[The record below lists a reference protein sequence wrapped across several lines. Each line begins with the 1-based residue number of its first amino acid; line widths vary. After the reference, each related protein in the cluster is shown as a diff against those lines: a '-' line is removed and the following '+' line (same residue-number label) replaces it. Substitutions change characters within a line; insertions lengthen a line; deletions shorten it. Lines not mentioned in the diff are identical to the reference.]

1 MKPRAETSCTD
12 ENAKSGL
19 RMQRCRRLLSF
30 SLMRCKGGG
39 GKNAMK
45 LVLPR
50 TLRIFGALLLSTLAA
65 GCGPGFF
72 GTWEGGPGTEFPN
85 SGLNATLG
93 PNDGVGTNICSYSG
107 KMSLH
112 LGTLDDLGQLIVL
125 GNFSADLTPVAGTD
139 PACPSSVTFFT
150 SRLQGTFQG
159 SFNTFSFKV
168 KDGCTLSGDFF
179 IDNGIYEMSGTLSC
193 DAPGGTTGKFAIDC
207 DPSLISNKGCFNI
220 ESLGDSQT
228 LPVSSATV
236 LPDGRVVIIA
246 GTGDGK
252 KVRGAIE
259 LYTPAALKFTSSK
272 AALLRARTG
281 HTATLLTTGPQ
292 AGKILIAGGED
303 RQDRTSLASTELYD
317 PITDA
322 VTCIDGSQPSGSPAT
337 CPSSTKMID
346 ARVGHSATLLGSGKV
361 LLAGGLSTAAPAGGP
376 PTVSTLATAEL
387 YDPVTERFTCVDG
400 SVPTGNPPACPSA
413 TDLVHPRLGH
423 TATVL
428 KNGQVLLVGGLDVDL
443 SSATAAQTI
452 GSAEIFDP
460 TSGHFLPT
468 SRDMIS
474 NRMGHSATLL
484 GSGQVLL
491 AGGMSGTADLHGV
504 SFTSLNSAEIYDPAS
519 DTFTATGDLHTARV
533 LAAAALRP
541 DGKVIV
547 SGGWD
552 GTIAVDSGMAAH
564 HPVNGR
570 TLQSIEIFDPS
581 TGSFSRGGKMSIPGG
596 HQVLIGLPPESFPTQ
611 AE

>member
-1 MKPRAETSCTD
+1 
-12 ENAKSGL
+12 
-19 RMQRCRRLLSF
+19 
-30 SLMRCKGGG
+30 
-39 GKNAMK
+39 MK

-65 GCGPGFF
+65 GCGPGLV

-107 KMSLH
+107 QMFLDLSTMFFFRNVPIVY
-112 LGTLDDLGQLIVL
+112 GT
-125 GNFSADLTPVAGTD
+125 FSADLTPVAGTD
-139 PACPSSVTFFT
+139 PACPSSDTYFT
-150 SRLQGTFQG
+150 SRLKGPFQWPP
-159 SFNTFSFKV
+159 SNTFSFGV
-168 KDGCTLSGDFF
+168 HDGCTLSGTF
-179 IDNGIYEMSGTLSC
+179 IINASFDQMLGTLSC
-193 DAPGGTTGKFAIDC
+193 GKGGDTGNFAIEC
-207 DPSLISNKGCFNI
+207 DPSFPLNGGCFNPI
-220 ESLGDSQT
+220 KSSGDSQT
-228 LPVSSATV
+228 PQIGSVTV

-252 KVRGAIE
+252 KVPGAIE
-259 LYTPAALKFTSSK
+259 LYTPATRKFTSSK
-272 AALLRARTG
+272 AAMLRARSG

-317 PITDA
+317 PIADA
-322 VTCIDGSQPSGSPAT
+322 VTCIDGSQPSGSPAG

-428 KNGQVLLVGGLDVDL
+428 KNGQVLLVGGLDLDL
-443 SSATAAQTI
+443 SGGTAETI

-491 AGGMSGTADLHGV
+491 AGGMSGTAHLPDV

-533 LAAAALRP
+533 LPGAALRP

-552 GTIAVDSGMAAH
+552 GTIEVDSGMAAH
-564 HPVNGR
+564 HLVNGR

-581 TGSFSRGGKMSIPGG
+581 TGSFSHGGKMLIPGA
-596 HQVLIGLPPESFPTQ
+596 HQALIAFPPDSFPTQ
-611 AE
+611 GE

>member
-1 MKPRAETSCTD
+1 
-12 ENAKSGL
+12 
-19 RMQRCRRLLSF
+19 
-30 SLMRCKGGG
+30 
-39 GKNAMK
+39 MK
-45 LVLPR
+45 LYLEALPLLFFVGYYSDNL
-50 TLRIFGALLLSTLAA
+50 TTIQTNCKPPAFIDTDLPLFGILTVSTTSSVVFLVAQQLS
-65 GCGPGFF
+65 C
-72 GTWEGGPGTEFPN
+72 
-85 SGLNATLG
+85 
-93 PNDGVGTNICSYSG
+93 
-107 KMSLH
+107 
-112 LGTLDDLGQLIVL
+112 
-125 GNFSADLTPVAGTD
+125 SADLTNVGTT
-139 PACPSSVTFFT
+139 SVMTNGKLKAQNST
-150 SRLQGTFQG
+150 SIIRGTFTATCA
-159 SFNTFSFKV
+159 S
-168 KDGCTLSGDFF
+168 GC
-179 IDNGIYEMSGTLSC
+179 
-193 DAPGGTTGKFAIDC
+193 
-207 DPSLISNKGCFNI
+207 SNR
-220 ESLGDSQT
+220 SPDSA
-228 LPVSSATV
+228 LPNSATL
-236 LPDGRVVIIA
+236 LPNGRVVVIGGA
-246 GTGDGK
+246 DSGG
-252 KVRGAIE
+252 VPGAIE
-259 LYTPAALKFTSSK
+259 LYTPATRKFTSSK
-272 AALLRARTG
+272 ATMLRTRSG
-281 HTATLLTTGPQ
+281 HTATLFTTGPQ

-428 KNGQVLLVGGLDVDL
+428 KNGQVLLVGGLDLDL
-443 SSATAAQTI
+443 SGGTAETI

-504 SFTSLNSAEIYDPAS
+504 SFSSLISAEIYDPAS

-533 LAAAALRP
+533 LHAAALRR
-541 DGKVIV
+541 DGKVILG
-547 SGGWD
+547 GGWD

-570 TLQSIEIFDPS
+570 TLQSIEIFHPS

-596 HQVLIGLPPESFPTQ
+596 HQSLIGLPPDSFPTQ
-611 AE
+611 TE

>member
-1 MKPRAETSCTD
+1 
-12 ENAKSGL
+12 
-19 RMQRCRRLLSF
+19 MQSRSPQRYRRPLGFNLVRCN
-30 SLMRCKGGG
+30 GGAD
-39 GKNAMK
+39 KNAMR
-45 LVLPR
+45 LVLRR
-50 TLRIFGALLLSTLAA
+50 TLRIFGALLFSTLVA
-65 GCGPGFF
+65 GCGAGLF
-72 GTWEGGPGTEFPN
+72 GTWSGGPGTQFASEI
-85 SGLNATLG
+85 GMDMTLG
-93 PNDGVGTNICSYSG
+93 PNAGVGTLTCRYSG
-107 KMSLH
+107 AM
-112 LGTLDDLGQLIVL
+112 TLDLNTFAVVVFGT
-125 GNFSADLTPVAGTD
+125 FSENLTPFSFNDPGCYSSITD
-139 PACPSSVTFFT
+139 TNARVS
-150 SRLQGTFQG
+150 GTFVGSEASNSFSLSLAGGGRCSLNGSVDGSLLWDYERMLDGTFSCPVTGNAG
-159 SFNTFSFKV
+159 SFT
-168 KDGCTLSGDFF
+168 
-179 IDNGIYEMSGTLSC
+179 
-193 DAPGGTTGKFAIDC
+193 IDC
-207 DPSLISNKGCFNI
+207 PIGGHNSCVSFDVSSA
-220 ESLGDSQT
+220 SQT
-228 LPVSSATV
+228 LRIGTATV
-236 LPDGRVVIIA
+236 LSDGRVVIIGGA
-246 GTGDGK
+246 DGD

-428 KNGQVLLVGGLDVDL
+428 KNGQVLLVGGLDLDL
-443 SSATAAQTI
+443 SGGTAETI

-491 AGGMSGTADLHGV
+491 AGGMSGTAHLPDI

-533 LAAAALRP
+533 LHAAALRR

-547 SGGWD
+547 GGGWD

-564 HPVNGR
+564 HPVSGR

-581 TGSFSRGGKMSIPGG
+581 TGSFSHGGKMLIPGA
-596 HQVLIGLPPESFPTQ
+596 HQALIAFPPDSFPTQ
-611 AE
+611 TE

>member
-1 MKPRAETSCTD
+1 
-12 ENAKSGL
+12 
-19 RMQRCRRLLSF
+19 
-30 SLMRCKGGG
+30 
-39 GKNAMK
+39 MK

-50 TLRIFGALLLSTLAA
+50 ILRIFGALLLSSLVA
-65 GCGPGFF
+65 GCYGLF
-72 GTWEGGPGTEFPN
+72 GTWSGGPGTEFAGEK
-85 SGLNATLG
+85 GLELTLG
-93 PNDGVGTNICSYSG
+93 PNAGVGTLTCTYKGAMTLNLDTLVILVPVVFGTYS
-107 KMSLH
+107 
-112 LGTLDDLGQLIVL
+112 D
-125 GNFSADLTPVAGTD
+125 NLTPVSSNSKD
-139 PACPSSVTFFT
+139 CFPSIPPETK
-150 SRLQGTFQG
+150 LELLGTFAG
-159 SFNTFSFKV
+159 SQASNSFSLSLTGGGG
-168 KDGCTLSGDFF
+168 GCSLSGSVAGP
-179 IDNGIYEMSGTLSC
+179 IRVLGYYEQMN
-193 DAPGGTTGKFAIDC
+193 GKFTCPVNPGTGNHGPFTIDC
-207 DPSLISNKGCFNI
+207 A
-220 ESLGDSQT
+220 LGTGLNNACVKFSSDSQT
-228 LPVSSATV
+228 LRIGTATV
-236 LPDGRVVIIA
+236 LPNGRVVVIGGA
-246 GTGDGK
+246 DSGG
-252 KVRGAIE
+252 VPGAIE
-259 LYTPAALKFTSSK
+259 LYTPATRKFTSSK
-272 AALLRARTG
+272 AAMLRARTG

-303 RQDRTSLASTELYD
+303 RRDRTSLASTELYD

-361 LLAGGLSTAAPAGGP
+361 LLAGGLSTAAPAGGF
-376 PTVSTLATAEL
+376 PTVSTLPTAEL

-400 SVPTGNPPACPSA
+400 SGPAGNPPACPSA
-413 TDLVHPRLGH
+413 TDLVHPRVGH

-428 KNGQVLLVGGLDVDL
+428 KNGDVLLVGGLDVDL

-484 GSGQVLL
+484 ESGQVLL

-504 SFTSLNSAEIYDPAS
+504 SFSSLNSAEIYDPAS
-519 DTFTATGDLHTARV
+519 DTFTATGDMHSARV
-533 LAAAALRP
+533 LHAAALRR
-541 DGKVIV
+541 DGKVILG
-547 SGGWD
+547 GGWD

-596 HQVLIGLPPESFPTQ
+596 HQSLIGLPPDSFPTQ
-611 AE
+611 TE

>member
-1 MKPRAETSCTD
+1 
-12 ENAKSGL
+12 
-19 RMQRCRRLLSF
+19 
-30 SLMRCKGGG
+30 
-39 GKNAMK
+39 MK

-72 GTWEGGPGTEFPN
+72 GTWEGGPGGDIFK

-93 PNDGVGTNICSYSG
+93 PNDGVPPNTCFYSG
-107 KMSLH
+107 QMSLN
-112 LGTLDDLGQLIVL
+112 LKTILSFATKSSPLVL

-139 PACPSSVTFFT
+139 PACPSSDTYFT

-159 SFNTFSFKV
+159 SPTNTFSFKAR
-168 KDGCTLSGDFF
+168 DGCTLSGTF
-179 IDNGIYEMSGTLSC
+179 IINASFDQMFGSFSC
-193 DAPGGTTGKFAIDC
+193 GVGGDTGDFAIEC
-207 DPSLISNKGCFNI
+207 DPSLIFNGGCFNPI
-220 ESLGDSQT
+220 ESSGDFQT
-228 LPVSSATV
+228 PQIGSVTV

-246 GTGDGK
+246 GTGEGK
-252 KVRGAIE
+252 KVPGAIE

-272 AALLRARTG
+272 AAMLRARTG

-400 SVPTGNPPACPSA
+400 SLPTGNPPACPSA
-413 TDLVHPRLGH
+413 SNLVHPRLGH

-491 AGGMSGTADLHGV
+491 AGGMSGTAHLPDV

-533 LAAAALRP
+533 LPGAALRP

-552 GTIAVDSGMAAH
+552 GTIEVDSGMAAH
-564 HPVNGR
+564 HLVNGR

-581 TGSFSRGGKMSIPGG
+581 TGSFSRGGKMSIPGA
-596 HQVLIGLPPESFPTQ
+596 HQALIAFPPESFPTQ

>member
-1 MKPRAETSCTD
+1 
-12 ENAKSGL
+12 
-19 RMQRCRRLLSF
+19 
-30 SLMRCKGGG
+30 
-39 GKNAMK
+39 MK

-50 TLRIFGALLLSTLAA
+50 TLRIFGALLLATLVA
-65 GCGPGFF
+65 GCGPGLFD
-72 GTWEGGPGTEFPN
+72 TWLGGPGTSYPN
-85 SGLNATLG
+85 AGLTATLG
-93 PNDGVGTNICSYSG
+93 SNSGVPPNTCVYSG
-107 KMSLH
+107 EMA
-112 LGTLDDLGQLIVL
+112 LDLDTINVGFFALVL
-125 GNFSADLTPVAGTD
+125 GKFSASLTAKPTT
-139 PACPSSVTFFT
+139 PTLCPSSWTFYA
-150 SRLQGTFQG
+150 SELSG
-159 SFNTFSFKV
+159 SFRGSPKDTFSFTV
-168 KDGCTLSGDFF
+168 RDGCSLSGFV
-179 IDNGIYEMSGTLSC
+179 NKTTPMSIYTMSGDLSC
-193 DAPGGTTGKFAIDC
+193 GGGGVVGDSGTFVIDC
-207 DPSLISNKGCFNI
+207 DPIHGATCVDFGSMS
-220 ESLGDSQT
+220 DSQT
-228 LPVSSATV
+228 PQIGSVTV

-246 GTGDGK
+246 GTGDSK
-252 KVRGAIE
+252 KVPGAIE
-259 LYTPAALKFTSSK
+259 LYTPATRGFTSSK
-272 AALLRARTG
+272 ATMLRARSG

-322 VTCIDGSQPSGSPAT
+322 VTCIDGSQPSGSPAS

-346 ARVGHSATLLGSGKV
+346 PRIGHSATLLGSGKV
-361 LLAGGLSTAAPAGGP
+361 LLVGGLSTAAGVGGL

-400 SVPTGNPPACPSA
+400 SAPTGDPPACPSA
-413 TDLVHPRLGH
+413 GNLAHPRAGH

-428 KNGQVLLVGGLDVDL
+428 KNGQVLLAGGLDLDL
-443 SSATAAQTI
+443 SGATAQTL
-452 GSAEIFDP
+452 GAAEIFDP

-504 SFTSLNSAEIYDPAS
+504 SFSSLNSAEIYDPAS

-533 LAAAALRP
+533 LHAAALRR

-547 SGGWD
+547 GGGWD
-552 GTIAVDSGMAAH
+552 GTIKLASGMAGH
-564 HPVNGR
+564 HAVSGR

-611 AE
+611 N